1 MHIKTMSRVMVAF
14 AAMLFATSTQAD
26 CIRAPEMD
34 ANFCDRNGDLVA
46 DLPDDSALW
55 RNPNTL
61 VWAYTPIEDPA
72 VYANLFRPFTE
83 YLSDCTGKQVVYYP
97 VQSNAAEVA
106 AIKSGRVHFA
116 GFSTG
121 PTVAA
126 VNEGG
131 AVPFAAKGDAD
142 GIRGYSLVAIV
153 RADSPYHNLSDLEG
167 KRVAHSTPLSNSGN
181 IAPRALFPAEDLVPG
196 QDYEP
201 ILSGGHDRSILG
213 VLAGDYDM
221 AAVASDVLERM
232 TKRGMLQVDDLRVI
246 YTSALFPTSAFVHAH
261 DLHPKLTAQLKSC
274 FFGFTFPPEM
284 QQAFQG
290 DAQFLPISYKSDW
303 EIVRNVMDQTTLPDN

>member
-1 MHIKTMSRVMVAF
+1 MHITLMRNVSIAF
-14 AAMLFATSTQAD
+14 AAVFVAASAQAD
-26 CIRAPEMD
+26 CNRAPQMD
-34 ANFCDRNGDLVA
+34 AAFCDRNGDLVA

-55 RNPNTL
+55 RDPTTL
-61 VWAYTPIEDPA
+61 VWAYTPIEEPA

-97 VQSNAAEVA
+97 VQSHAAEVA

-131 AVPFAAKGDAD
+131 AVPFAAKGDAGD
-142 GIRGYSLVAIV
+142 IRGYSLVAIV
-153 RADSPYHNLSDLEG
+153 RADSPYHSLSDLEG

-181 IAPRALFPAEDLVPG
+181 VAPRALFPAEGLIPGKDYVP
-196 QDYEP
+196 
-201 ILSGGHDRSILG
+201 IMSGGHDRSILG

-232 TKRGMLQVDDLRVI
+232 TERGMLQGENLRVI

-261 DLHPKLTAQLKSC
+261 DLHPDLTARLKSC
-274 FFGFTFPPEM
+274 FFDFTFPPEM

-290 DAQFLPISYKSDW
+290 DGQFLPISYKSNW
-303 EIVRNVMDQTTLPDN
+303 EIVRNVMEQTAPPDN